1 MGCCDG
7 NRSHLR
13 SQYDRSRR
21 GEPVMRQSCRE
32 CACKHIAQARVLL
45 LEKAKGY
52 PEHYWFVM
60 GHLAEAEDEL
70 VMDFPEE
77 TVLVRAER
85 LKLQKDRNYEMPF
98 AALINAI
105 CHATGG

>member
-1 MGCCDG
+1 
-7 NRSHLR
+7 
-13 SQYDRSRR
+13 
-21 GEPVMRQSCRE
+21 MRESCKD

-52 PEHYWFVM
+52 PEHYWFAM

-77 TVLVRAER
+77 TALVRSER
-85 LKLQKDRNYEMPF
+85 LNLQKNRDYEVPF
-98 AALINAI
+98 ADLINAI
-105 CHATGG
+105 CGETG